1 LILIPSSIEIFS
13 LKGETMSAPT
23 LVCQICGGSVPV
35 ETAVTDEDGMAVHED
50 CYAAKVKRVNGG
62 SNSTVDY
69 SKVPHSNN

>member
-1 LILIPSSIEIFS
+1 
-13 LKGETMSAPT
+13 M
-23 LVCQICGGSVPV
+23 PV